1 MEPLFSKKQLQE
13 MSKENMI
20 TLLTTMQAH
29 QQKQETKIRLLTE
42 KMKELGLPCVR
53 WETCFRAL

>member
-20 TLLTTMQAH
+20 TLLTTMQARH
-29 QQKQETKIRLLTE
+29 TASVFLLT
-42 KMKELGLPCVR
+42 
-53 WETCFRAL
+53 